1 MVSFN
6 FIMIKERLNKN
17 FLEEFEGYD
26 FSLISEEKVFL
37 VGSIRFKSYF
47 IKIESILQIL
57 YKKIVGICS
66 VDGLLNKEKF
76 SVKEWDKLQEIAIR
90 KLHQYDAILVLDVN
104 DYIGDQSKEEINYF
118 QNVLNRP
125 IYYFS
130 RLKKSIIP

>member
-1 MVSFN
+1 
-6 FIMIKERLNKN
+6 MIKERLNKN
-17 FLEEFEGYD
+17 FLEEFESYD

-90 KLHQYDAILVLDVN
+90 KLHQYDALLVLDVKG
-104 DYIGDQSKEEINYF
+104 YIGEQSKEEINYF